1 MAMQGKSWDEM
12 RCMEC
17 QICQTHRENRTRLIA
32 PNDAR
37 IHEPAFLHAPY
48 VHQNNEPK
56 YHAMLL
62 RSVEQAKHRYDA
74 PRHILWV
81 TAQDTPHN
89 PKEISDNPAAMQK
102 KLDRFFAVPRS
113 TDSRHSRH
121 LPNVPGHEGQS
132 EREVGERRSRHDSE
146 AYPLH
151 NHRLGTALCR

>member
-1 MAMQGKSWDEM
+1 MKGNSWDQM
-12 RCMEC
+12 KCLEC
-17 QICQTHRENRTRLIA
+17 HICQTHRENRTRLLA

-37 IHEPAFLHAPY
+37 IHDPEFLHAPY

-89 PKEISDNPAAMQK
+89 PKEISGNPATMQK
-102 KLDRFFAVPRS
+102 KLDRFLQFHDQRTAGIPGIFPMYLHMKARVSEKLAQGPRITILKHTPRKIS
-113 TDSRHSRH
+113 NGLAEYT
-121 LPNVPGHEGQS
+121 
-132 EREVGERRSRHDSE
+132 
-146 AYPLH
+146 
-151 NHRLGTALCR
+151 T